1 MELRRLAHKTELGK
15 YFAYSLCC
23 QHFYNSSQSHHQ
35 FYFFYKE
42 TNQHCIHVSW
52 LSTEKHNQHNFL
64 LRLLF
69 LKLKKAVFLSK
80 DYISLFYTLLMA
92 YGLCDKVQF
101 FSSLRLLLH
110 QNVTHGFGVF
120 VSVIS
125 SVISLVSTRVGVIR
139 VSSSTK
145 TDSGIRSIAV
155 ILFISNDAD
164 SGFGSKAIALNH
176 SVEPFFVT
184 IWL

>member
-1 MELRRLAHKTELGK
+1 MDSWFECIWDHLAGQWSWEGWLTKLSFLALGK
-15 YFAYSLCC
+15 YFAYSLSC
-23 QHFYNSSQSHHQ
+23 QHFYHSSQSHHQ
-35 FYFFYKE
+35 FYFFFKE

-110 QNVTHGFGVF
+110 QNETHGFDIL

-125 SVISLVSTRVGVIR
+125 SMFSLVSTRVGVIR

-145 TDSGIRSIAV
+145 TDSGIRCNAV
-155 ILFISNDAD
+155 ILFISKWYR
-164 SGFGSKAIALNH
+164 F
-176 SVEPFFVT
+176 
-184 IWL
+184 WLWV